1 MELAGSSWVGPV
13 WRPKLSVPPR
23 LGAPLLVLAVADDV
37 PPEPQ
42 AARTG
47 PAASRP
53 TPAAPR
59 RSRFRRV
66 RPGRRSAVRISPAP
80 GGCAMVETPL
90 AGRVQHRDFRLN
102 LSNMGTLA
110 CRRPGPPAGGGEPPA
125 LRAGRPR

>member
-90 AGRVQHRDFRLN
+90 AGRVQHRGFPVKPIEYGDI
-102 LSNMGTLA
+102 SV
-110 CRRPGPPAGGGEPPA
+110 PPTWPA
-125 LRAGRPR
+125 SRGW